1 MRYCVYKI
9 WKGALI
15 EQVLEYFGTLP
26 EAEAYYRRVKRSN
39 QYEVHIG
46 EFV

>member
-1 MRYCVYKI
+1 MRYCVYKL
-9 WKGALI
+9 WKGARI
-15 EQVLEYFGTLP
+15 EQVLEYFSILP
-26 EAEAYYRRVKRSN
+26 EAEAYYRQVKRSK